1 MGLISLGL
9 ELGSRWGSC
18 GGGAAAGVTVL
29 FRAEGAGLFLEG
41 GEWATVRLL
50 KTRCCGIDVT
60 SSGDTG
66 RFLEARNTMR
76 SFLIVF

>member
-41 GEWATVRLL
+41 GEWATV
-50 KTRCCGIDVT
+50 
-60 SSGDTG
+60 
-66 RFLEARNTMR
+66 
-76 SFLIVF
+76 